1 MLLQLRKEYLI
12 AVVLCFLAIYAFV
25 PTESETSTFPMVV
38 RTVAVTVLMV
48 VSIVNIAELR
58 FQFAIPLVLI
68 VFYFSVLAVISF
80 SFRYFV
86 AVIVVSAAFCWAV
99 AFYQSKIFRRA
110 TVFAINFLI
119 YFSIGFLVLQFLE
132 YYSTGR
138 LFDYHNLI
146 FPWSEARL
154 PLWSSLARVGG
165 AYLEPGTYA
174 NWIYVF
180 LLFRL
185 FLDRSAGFL
194 LVPLVSFTM
203 IFSMSAWGV
212 LVGIFVISV
221 YAFGKLDKTV
231 LLYFLSA
238 LIGGYV
244 VFSLLE
250 LGDVW
255 ALLENKIFYSGSRE
269 SRDGALQEFLGIYPD
284 WLIFGLGFGKVFCV
298 DCTSP
303 QDAGLII
310 SLVVVYGLPF
320 AIFVLA
326 VIYFFAFKQ
335 GGLQLLVLTLP
346 LLTTKLFYWEHVLW
360 FVFMLSLL
368 GLLLR
373 SVLDRWNPEGVDEV
387 VFLRRV

>member
-1 MLLQLRKEYLI
+1 MLQFKKEYLV
-12 AVVLCFLAIYAFV
+12 AVILCFLAVYAFV
-25 PTESETSTFPMVV
+25 PTESETSTFPMLV
-38 RTVAVTVLMV
+38 RTVAVSALMI
-48 VSIVNIAELR
+48 VSLAHIVELR

-86 AVIVVSAAFCWAV
+86 AVIVVSAAFYWAV
-99 AFYQSKIFRRA
+99 AYYQSRIFRRA
-110 TVFAINFLI
+110 TVFAINFLL
-119 YFSIGFLVLQFLE
+119 YFSIGFLILQFLE
-132 YYSTGR
+132 YYVTGR

-185 FLDRSAGFL
+185 FLDRSANFL

-221 YAFGKLDKTV
+221 YASGRLDKTV
-231 LLYFLSA
+231 LLYLFSA

-244 VFSLLE
+244 AFSLLE

-255 ALLENKIFYSGSRE
+255 ALLENKILYSGSRE
-269 SRDGALQEFLGIYPD
+269 SRDSTLQEFLGIFPD
-284 WLIFGLGFGKVFCV
+284 WVIFGLGFGKVFCV

-320 AIFVLA
+320 AFFVFA
-326 VIYFFAFKQ
+326 VILFFAFQQ
-335 GGLQLLVLTLP
+335 GGLQLFVLALP
-346 LLTTKLFYWEHVLW
+346 LLTTKLFYWEHVFW
-360 FVFMLSLL
+360 FMFMLSLL

-373 SVLDRWNPEGVDEV
+373 PVVERWNAEGVDEI